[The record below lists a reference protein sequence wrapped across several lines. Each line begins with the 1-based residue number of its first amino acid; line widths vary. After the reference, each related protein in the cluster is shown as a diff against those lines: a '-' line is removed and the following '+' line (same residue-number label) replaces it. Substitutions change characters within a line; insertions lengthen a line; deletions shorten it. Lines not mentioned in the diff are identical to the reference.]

1 MSRLWNSNPEADKTW
16 TCGFKNHPLIFERL
30 KKNLSKS
37 SVHEMKVTQEK
48 KLRSLSFTND
58 FILSPIM
65 EDPPPPASYYT
76 HVGSDFGRRQR
87 AGNKVMLLLV
97 EAHRQPIIQKA
108 SVSCSFSPQ
117 GTAVGQLSL
126 SLRHSP
132 LGPPAAPLL
141 LCRWLWVFVLMFGRK
156 GFGKQNKF

>member
-126 SLRHSP
+126 SSALTARTTCCPS
-132 LGPPAAPLL
+132 APLQVAL
-141 LCRWLWVFVLMFGRK
+141 GVCFNVWEK
-156 GFGKQNKF
+156 GIWKAK